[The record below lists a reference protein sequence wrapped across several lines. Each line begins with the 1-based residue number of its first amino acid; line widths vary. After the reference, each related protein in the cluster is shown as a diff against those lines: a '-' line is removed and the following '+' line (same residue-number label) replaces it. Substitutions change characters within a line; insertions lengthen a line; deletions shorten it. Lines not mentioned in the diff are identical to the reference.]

1 MIDEPPPPCAVAD
14 APRQASDAPREA
26 PQAPAA
32 PEDWLRMSD
41 VLGSVLA
48 IATLAVAYPVL
59 DLLGRNAPF
68 FAARGA
74 TWWEPVLL
82 AAGLALLLPLALVL
96 VVVLVRA
103 ISRRAGRIS
112 LLVVIAALVA
122 MIAVQALDRA
132 GPALELAPEWLAAL
146 ATAAGV
152 AAAIAYRASP
162 GVRSGLRLG
171 PLVPLIACGL
181 FLFGTPVS
189 RIVMPAASAAASPV
203 PAPSAFA
210 STPPIVMIVLDEL
223 PVASL
228 MDARGEID
236 ADLFPTFA
244 RLAEEGVWYRNT
256 TTVHSRTAK
265 AVPAILTGN
274 RPDGDQ
280 IPIVG
285 DHPNNLFTLVSDAY
299 RVHAREAVTDLCPDE
314 VCNAPP
320 PEEADEPEETDGP
333 EDTDGPAAAAASD
346 AIAERVRTLA
356 TDVGVVTSHVVLPAG
371 LRNRLPPISDGWGD
385 FMPDAPGAGPLPA
398 TPAAITTTAPG
409 PGSGDAYPAE
419 EPGGSLTERFDAA
432 VTEGRDVE
440 FAWLSDTIRE
450 HASSDDPHLF
460 FLHSLLPH
468 MPWEY
473 MPSGQRYLDAGH
485 VPGPIPDQGWGTDRW
500 LVAQAYQRHLLQ
512 AAMVDGAI
520 GDVLAALEDTGS
532 YDDALVIVT
541 ADHGVSFREGHTSR
555 DLRVDAI
562 GDIAAIPLFVKFP
575 RGEPSGTSDTV
586 AETIDIVPTVIDVL
600 APTQLWSTDGR
611 SLADPDAPRRS
622 WQRVVGEAGVV
633 LTAGDGAE
641 RDASLT
647 YKLTLLG
654 RQGGI
659 DGLFSR
665 GRYGHLVGRDLDD
678 LGVGPPA
685 KAHARLV
692 GVEEY
697 ADIDTTAEVL
707 PNRLLGTVVAATRYT
722 DPVFFAVAVNGTVEA
737 IARTYDH
744 NETQA
749 RLDVL
754 LPTEALVDGRNEI
767 ALLQIGRGPDGA
779 VLQPVAL
786 AGAP

>member
-1 MIDEPPPPCAVAD
+1 MAKTTASAPPAAGLPA
-14 APRQASDAPREA
+14 EA
-26 PQAPAA
+26 RVA
-32 PEDWLRMSD
+32 PEDWLSASD

-68 FAARGA
+68 FTARGA
-74 TWWEPVLL
+74 TWWEPVL
-82 AAGLALLLPLALVL
+82 AAAVLALLLPLALVL
-96 VVVLVRA
+96 ALLGVRA
-103 ISRRAGRIS
+103 ISRRAGRMS
-112 LLVVIAALVA
+112 LLVVIAALVSMVA
-122 MIAVQALDRA
+122 LQALDRA
-132 GPALELAPEWLAAL
+132 GPPLELAPGWLAVL
-146 ATAAGV
+146 ATVVGV
-152 AAAIAYRASP
+152 AAAVAYRASP
-162 GVRSGLRLG
+162 QLRSSLRLG

-189 RIVMPAASAAASPV
+189 RIVMPAASAAASPA
-203 PAPSAFA
+203 PAPSALA

-285 DHPNNLFTLVSDAY
+285 DHPNNLFTLVADVY

-314 VCNAPP
+314 VCNAAP
-320 PEEADEPEETDGP
+320 PESSADEADEADQQTAVATG
-333 EDTDGPAAAAASD
+333 D
-346 AIAERVRTLA
+346 AIAARVRTLGI
-356 TDVGVVTSHVVLPAG
+356 DVVVVASHVLIPAG
-371 LRNRLPPISDGWGD
+371 LRDRLPPISAGWGD
-385 FMPDAPGAGPLPA
+385 FLPDGPGITAPVP
-398 TPAAITTTAPG
+398 PAAITTTAPG

-432 VTEGRDVE
+432 VTEGRDIE
-440 FAWLSDTIRE
+440 FTWLSDAIRE
-450 HASSDDPHLF
+450 HASGDDPQLF

-473 MPSGQRYLDAGH
+473 MPSGQRYLQAGH
-485 VPGPIPDQGWGTDRW
+485 VPGPIPDQGWGNDRW

-512 AAMVDGAI
+512 TAMVDGAI
-520 GDVLAALEDTGS
+520 GDVLQALEDTGS
-532 YDDALVIVT
+532 YGDALVIVT

-555 DLRVDAI
+555 DLRSDAI
-562 GDIAAIPLFVKFP
+562 GDIAAVPLFIKFP
-575 RGEPSGTSDTV
+575 HGEHSGASDVV
-586 AETIDIVPTVIDVL
+586 AETIDVLPTVIDVL
-600 APTQLWSTDGR
+600 GPAQLWSTDGR
-611 SLADPDAPRRS
+611 SLEDPDQPRRS
-622 WQRVVGEAGVV
+622 RQRVVGEAGVV
-633 LTAGDGAE
+633 LTAGDGRE

-654 RQGGI
+654 RRGGME
-659 DGLFSR
+659 GLFSR
-665 GRYGHLVGRDLDD
+665 GRYGYLVGQDTDD
-678 LGVGPPA
+678 LQVGGPA
-685 KAHARLV
+685 KARARLD
-692 GVEEY
+692 GVEGY

-707 PNRLLGTVVAATRYT
+707 PNRLLGTVVAAARYEE
-722 DPVFFAVAVNGTVEA
+722 PVFFAVVVNGTVEA

-744 NETQA
+744 RNTQA
-749 RLDVL
+749 RIDVL

-786 AGAP
+786 ATAP